1 MHPSTP
7 TTSPV
12 PAPCS
17 SRARRDSS
25 PRRDQTFCSAFSRT
39 EQVLYRTT
47 SACSA
52 SWVNRYPSR
61 RSDPT
66 TSSLSSSFIWQPKV
80 SRYTVRT
87 GMAQV

>member
-7 TTSPV
+7 TTSP
-12 PAPCS
+12 CS
-17 SRARRDSS
+17 PRARRDSS

-39 EQVLYRTT
+39 EQVLYKTT
-47 SACSA
+47 SAFSA
-52 SWVNRYPSR
+52 SCVNRYPSR

-80 SRYTVRT
+80 SRYTVRA
-87 GMAQV
+87 GMEQV